1 MSFSWTD
8 TMTSGLLVKDT
19 HYTELKTNISTV
31 RSMRGLSTYWIG
43 SASDD
48 VPIYL
53 NLIEELKYGI
63 DKAKDEDYCHAYY
76 SSHNSSYCSA
86 YYDTH
91 YGSWYS
97 CVGKA

>member
-1 MSFSWTD
+1 
-8 TMTSGLLVKDT
+8 MTSGLLVKDT

-76 SSHNSSYCSA
+76 SSHNSSYRSA
-86 YYDTH
+86 YHTDH
-91 YGSWYS
+91 CGSWYS

>member
-19 HYTELKTNISTV
+19 HYTELKTNILTV

-43 SASDD
+43 SASDG

-63 DKAKDEDYCHAYY
+63 DKAKDEDYCRTYY
-76 SSHNSSYCSA
+76 SSHNKSYCSA
-86 YYDTH
+86 YQAGH
-91 YGSWYS
+91 YISRYS
-97 CVGKA
+97 CAMK

>member
-76 SSHNSSYCSA
+76 SSHNKSYCST
-86 YYDTH
+86 YYSGH
-91 YGSWYS
+91 NGSLYY
-97 CVGKA
+97 CVSK